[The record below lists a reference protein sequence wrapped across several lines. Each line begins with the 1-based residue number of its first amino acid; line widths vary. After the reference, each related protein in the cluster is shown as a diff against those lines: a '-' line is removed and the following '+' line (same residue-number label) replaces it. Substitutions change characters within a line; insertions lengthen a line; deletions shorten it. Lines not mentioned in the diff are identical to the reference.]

1 MSAQVAEGGSARSS
15 AQVAVARLAVRVA
28 GFQRVRF
35 VIGTVLW
42 IGWWSAP
49 ALAGLVL
56 QAIFDAISADAPA
69 ALNVPT
75 LAVLLMA
82 VEGTRLLIF
91 SGAVVL
97 WSRWWVSVETLLRS
111 NLLRAQMASGGRDAG
126 KPVRGAGSA
135 IAVFRDDVEDLLIF
149 VDSWLDLA
157 GTAVFA
163 AVALAVMVRVDA
175 TLTLVVVLPLLAVF
189 AVTRSLGNR
198 IRRTRRADREATAR
212 VTGFLGEVFSSVL
225 AIKVAGAEAA
235 SVARL
240 KRLNQTRRHTALRDR
255 VLTETLEAFNGS
267 TVDVSIGLVL
277 LLSAGAMRSGDF
289 SVGDLALFASYVTS
303 LAGLPRWAGLVLTRH
318 RHAQVAAGRMAS
330 LLPRGNADEAV
341 VHRDLGIERLGH
353 AEPRPRHDTPTP
365 ADVCLQG
372 FGVRH
377 GGIERIDLH
386 LPAGSFTVVCG
397 PVGSG
402 KTTLLRA
409 LLGLAGP
416 TTGTV
421 RWDGEVV
428 EDLAAH
434 MIPPNCAY
442 VPQVP
447 RLLSASLRDNLTMGR
462 ATPGWLLDDIV
473 GRAALRRDL
482 AAMADGLDTV
492 IGPRGVRLSGGQLQR
507 VATARALAADPALLV
522 LDDLSSALDAATE
535 RELWS
540 RLLRDRNPT
549 VLVVSQRAAALER
562 ADQIVVLDEGQIKA
576 AGTLEELDRSGL
588 GTPWAVHGPREI
600 PRRCHDPHGADAAH

>member
-1 MSAQVAEGGSARSS
+1 VSTQVAEGGVA
-15 AQVAVARLAVRVA
+15 AVARGDGTRPVARLGLRLA
-28 GFQRVRF
+28 GFQGVRF

-42 IGWWSAP
+42 VSWWSAP

-56 QAIFDAISADAPA
+56 QAIFDAISADASA

-75 LAVLLMA
+75 LAALLMA

-91 SGAVVL
+91 SGALIL
-97 WSRWWVSVETLLRS
+97 WSRWWVSIETLLRT
-111 NLLRAQMASGGRDAG
+111 NLLRSQMASGGRDAG
-126 KPVRGAGSA
+126 KPVTGAGSA

-163 AVALAVMVRVDA
+163 TVALAVMVRVDA

-189 AVTRSLGNR
+189 AITRSLSDR

-225 AIKVAGAEAA
+225 AIKVAGAEEA

-267 TVDVSIGLVL
+267 TVDISIGLVL
-277 LLSAGAMRSGDF
+277 LLSAAAMRSGDF

-318 RHAQVAAGRMAS
+318 RHAQVAAGRMAQ
-330 LLPRGNADEAV
+330 LLPREDADEAV
-341 VHRDLGIERLGH
+341 VHRPLGIEGLVH
-353 AEPRPRHDTPTP
+353 AQPRPRHDTPAP
-365 ADVCLQG
+365 AAVRLEG
-372 FGVRH
+372 FGVRQ
-377 GGIERIDLH
+377 GGIEGIDLY
-386 LPAGSFTVVCG
+386 LPPGSFTVVCG

-421 RWDGEVV
+421 CWDGEVV
-428 EDLAAH
+428 DDLAAH
-434 MIPPNCAY
+434 MIPPRCAY

-473 GRAALRRDL
+473 GRAALQRDL
-482 AAMADGLDTV
+482 ADMADGLDTV

-507 VATARALAADPALLV
+507 VAAARALAADPALLV

-540 RLLRDRNPT
+540 RLLRDQHPT

-562 ADQIVVLDEGQIKA
+562 ADQIVLLNQGRVHQVDPGQALRGSKDA
-576 AGTLEELDRSGL
+576 LRSPTG
-588 GTPWAVHGPREI
+588 R
-600 PRRCHDPHGADAAH
+600 

>member
-1 MSAQVAEGGSARSS
+1 MSTQVAEGGVA
-15 AQVAVARLAVRVA
+15 AVARDDGTRPVARLGLRLA

-35 VIGTVLW
+35 VIGAVLW

-97 WSRWWVSVETLLRS
+97 WSRWWVSVETLLRG
-111 NLLRAQMASGGRDAG
+111 NLLRAQMASGGRGAG
-126 KPVRGAGSA
+126 KPVPGAGSA

-225 AIKVAGAEAA
+225 AIKVTGAEAA

-318 RHAQVAAGRMAS
+318 RHAQVAAGRMAK
-330 LLPRGNADEAV
+330 LLPREDADEAV
-341 VHRDLGIERLGH
+341 VHRNLGIEGLVH
-353 AEPRPRHDTPTP
+353 AEPRPRHDTPAP
-365 ADVCLQG
+365 ADVRLEG
-372 FGVRH
+372 FGVRQ
-377 GGIERIDLH
+377 GGGSLDLDLH
-386 LPAGSFTVVCG
+386 LPPGSFTVVCG

-428 EDLAAH
+428 DDLAAH
-434 MIPPNCAY
+434 MVPPRCAY

-473 GRAALRRDL
+473 DRAALRRDL
-482 AAMADGLDTV
+482 ANMADGLDTV

-507 VATARALAADPALLV
+507 VAAARALTADPALLV

-540 RLLRDRNPT
+540 RLLRDRHPT

-562 ADQIVVLDEGQIKA
+562 ADQILLLNQGRVHQVDPGQALRGSK
-576 AGTLEELDRSGL
+576 
-588 GTPWAVHGPREI
+588 
-600 PRRCHDPHGADAAH
+600 DALQSPTGR

>member
-1 MSAQVAEGGSARSS
+1 VSTQVAESGVA
-15 AQVAVARLAVRVA
+15 AVARDDGSRRVARLGLRLA

-35 VIGTVLW
+35 VIGAVLW

-97 WSRWWVSVETLLRS
+97 WSRWWVSVETLLRG
-111 NLLRAQMASGGRDAG
+111 NLLRAQMASGGRGAG
-126 KPVRGAGSA
+126 KPVPGSGSA

-225 AIKVAGAEAA
+225 AIKVTGAEAA

-318 RHAQVAAGRMAS
+318 RHAQVAAGRMAK
-330 LLPRGNADEAV
+330 LLPREDADEAV
-341 VHRDLGIERLGH
+341 VHRNLGIEGLVH
-353 AEPRPRHDTPTP
+353 AEPRPRHDTPAP
-365 ADVCLQG
+365 ADVRLEG
-372 FGVRH
+372 FGVRQ
-377 GGIERIDLH
+377 GGGSLDLDLH
-386 LPAGSFTVVCG
+386 LPPGSFTVVCG

-428 EDLAAH
+428 DDLAAH
-434 MIPPNCAY
+434 MVPPRCAY

-473 GRAALRRDL
+473 DRAALRRDL
-482 AAMADGLDTV
+482 ANMADGLDTV

-507 VATARALAADPALLV
+507 VAAARALTADPALLV

-540 RLLRDRNPT
+540 RLLRDQHPT

-562 ADQIVVLDEGQIKA
+562 ADQILLLNQGRVHQVDPGQALRGSKDA
-576 AGTLEELDRSGL
+576 LRSPTG
-588 GTPWAVHGPREI
+588 R
-600 PRRCHDPHGADAAH
+600 

>member
-1 MSAQVAEGGSARSS
+1 MSTQVAESGVA
-15 AQVAVARLAVRVA
+15 AVARDDGSRRVARLGLRLA

-35 VIGTVLW
+35 VIGAVLW

-97 WSRWWVSVETLLRS
+97 WSRWWVSVETLLRG
-111 NLLRAQMASGGRDAG
+111 NLLRAQMASGGRGAG
-126 KPVRGAGSA
+126 KPVPGAGSA

-225 AIKVAGAEAA
+225 AIKVTGAEAA

-318 RHAQVAAGRMAS
+318 RHAQVAAGRMAK
-330 LLPRGNADEAV
+330 LLPREDADEAV
-341 VHRDLGIERLGH
+341 VHRNLGIEGLVH
-353 AEPRPRHDTPTP
+353 AEPRPRHDTPAP
-365 ADVCLQG
+365 ADVRLEG
-372 FGVRH
+372 FGVRQ
-377 GGIERIDLH
+377 GGGSLDLDLH
-386 LPAGSFTVVCG
+386 LPPGSFTVVCG

-428 EDLAAH
+428 DDLAAH
-434 MIPPNCAY
+434 MVPPRCAY

-473 GRAALRRDL
+473 DRAALRRDL
-482 AAMADGLDTV
+482 ANMADGLDTV

-507 VATARALAADPALLV
+507 VAAARALTADPALLV

-540 RLLRDRNPT
+540 RLLRDQHPT

-562 ADQIVVLDEGQIKA
+562 ADQILLLNQGRVHQVDPGQALRGSKDA
-576 AGTLEELDRSGL
+576 LRSPTG
-588 GTPWAVHGPREI
+588 R
-600 PRRCHDPHGADAAH
+600 

>member
-1 MSAQVAEGGSARSS
+1 MSTQVTEGGVAAGVAREDGTRP
-15 AQVAVARLAVRVA
+15 VARLGLCLA
-28 GFQRVRF
+28 GFQGVRF
-35 VIGTVLW
+35 VVGALLW

-49 ALAGLVL
+49 ALAGLLL
-56 QAIFDAISADAPA
+56 QAIFDAISADASA
-69 ALNVPT
+69 AWNVPT
-75 LAVLLMA
+75 LAVLLLT

-97 WSRWWVSVETLLRS
+97 WSRWWVSMETLLRT
-111 NLLRAQMASGGRDAG
+111 NLLRSQMTSGGRGAG

-135 IAVFRDDVEDLLIF
+135 IAVFRDDVNDLLIF

-157 GTAVFA
+157 GTIVFA
-163 AVALAVMVRVDA
+163 TVALAVMVRVNA

-189 AVTRSLGNR
+189 VVTRSLGDR

-267 TVDVSIGLVL
+267 TVDITIGLVL

-318 RHAQVAAGRMAS
+318 RHAQVAAGRMAK
-330 LLPRGNADEAV
+330 LLPGENADEAV
-341 VHRDLGIERLGH
+341 VHRDLGIERLVH
-353 AEPRPRHDTPTP
+353 AEPRARHDTPAP
-365 ADVCLQG
+365 ADVRLEG

-377 GGIERIDLH
+377 GGRGVLAGVELH
-386 LPAGSFTVVCG
+386 LSAGSFTVVCG

-428 EDLAAH
+428 DDLAAH
-434 MIPPNCAY
+434 MVPPRCAY

-473 GRAALRRDL
+473 GRAALQRDL
-482 AAMADGLDTV
+482 QAMADGLDTV

-507 VATARALAADPALLV
+507 VAAARALAADPALLV

-540 RLLRDRNPT
+540 RLLRDQHPT

-562 ADQIVVLDEGQIKA
+562 ADQIVVLDAGHVEA
-576 AGTLEELDRSGL
+576 VGTLEELGRRGL
-588 GTPWAVHGPREI
+588 S
-600 PRRCHDPHGADAAH
+600 

>member
-1 MSAQVAEGGSARSS
+1 MSTQVAEGGVA
-15 AQVAVARLAVRVA
+15 AVARDDGSRRVARLGLRLA

-35 VIGTVLW
+35 VIGAVLW

-97 WSRWWVSVETLLRS
+97 WSRWWVSVETLLRG
-111 NLLRAQMASGGRDAG
+111 NLLRAQMASGGRGAG
-126 KPVRGAGSA
+126 KPVPGAGSA

-225 AIKVAGAEAA
+225 AIKVTGAEAA

-318 RHAQVAAGRMAS
+318 RHAQVAAGRMAK
-330 LLPRGNADEAV
+330 LLPREDADEAV
-341 VHRDLGIERLGH
+341 VHRNLGIEGLVH
-353 AEPRPRHDTPTP
+353 AEPRPRHDTPAP
-365 ADVCLQG
+365 ADVRLEG
-372 FGVRH
+372 FGVRQ
-377 GGIERIDLH
+377 GGIEGIDLH
-386 LPAGSFTVVCG
+386 LPPGSFTVVCG

-409 LLGLAGP
+409 VLGLAGP

-428 EDLAAH
+428 DDLAAH
-434 MIPPNCAY
+434 MVPPRCAY

-473 GRAALRRDL
+473 DRAALRRDL
-482 AAMADGLDTV
+482 ANMADGLDTV

-507 VATARALAADPALLV
+507 VAAARALTADPALLV

-540 RLLRDRNPT
+540 RLLRDQHPT

-562 ADQIVVLDEGQIKA
+562 ADQILLLNQGRVHQVDPGQALRGSKDA
-576 AGTLEELDRSGL
+576 LRSPTG
-588 GTPWAVHGPREI
+588 R
-600 PRRCHDPHGADAAH
+600 

>member
-1 MSAQVAEGGSARSS
+1 MSTQVTEGGVAAGVAREDGTRP
-15 AQVAVARLAVRVA
+15 VARLGLRLA
-28 GFQRVRF
+28 GFQGVRF
-35 VIGTVLW
+35 VVGALLW

-49 ALAGLVL
+49 ALAGLLL
-56 QAIFDAISADAPA
+56 QAIFDAISADASA
-69 ALNVPT
+69 AWNVPT
-75 LAVLLMA
+75 LAVLLLT

-97 WSRWWVSVETLLRS
+97 WSRWWVSMETLLRT
-111 NLLRAQMASGGRDAG
+111 NLLRSQMTSGGRGAG

-135 IAVFRDDVEDLLIF
+135 IAVFRDDVNDLLIF

-157 GTAVFA
+157 GTIVFA
-163 AVALAVMVRVDA
+163 TVALAVMVRVDA

-189 AVTRSLGNR
+189 VVTRSLGDR

-267 TVDVSIGLVL
+267 TVDITIGLVL

-318 RHAQVAAGRMAS
+318 RHAQVAAGRMAK
-330 LLPRGNADEAV
+330 LLPGENADEAV
-341 VHRDLGIERLGH
+341 VHRDLGIERLVH
-353 AEPRPRHDTPTP
+353 AEPRARHDTPAP
-365 ADVCLQG
+365 ADVRLEG

-377 GGIERIDLH
+377 GGRGVLAGVELH
-386 LPAGSFTVVCG
+386 LSAGSFTVVCG

-428 EDLAAH
+428 DDLAAH
-434 MIPPNCAY
+434 MVPPRCAY

-473 GRAALRRDL
+473 GRAALQRDL
-482 AAMADGLDTV
+482 QAMADGLDTV

-507 VATARALAADPALLV
+507 VAAARALAADPALLV

-540 RLLRDRNPT
+540 RLLRDQHPT

-562 ADQIVVLDEGQIKA
+562 ADQIVLLNQGRVHQVDPGQALRGSKDA
-576 AGTLEELDRSGL
+576 LRSPTG
-588 GTPWAVHGPREI
+588 R
-600 PRRCHDPHGADAAH
+600 

>member
-1 MSAQVAEGGSARSS
+1 VSTQVAEGGVA
-15 AQVAVARLAVRVA
+15 AVARDDGSRRVARLGLRLA

-35 VIGTVLW
+35 VIGAVLW

-97 WSRWWVSVETLLRS
+97 WSRWWVSVETLLRG
-111 NLLRAQMASGGRDAG
+111 NLLRAQMASGGRGAG
-126 KPVRGAGSA
+126 KPVPGAGSA

-225 AIKVAGAEAA
+225 AIKVTGAEAA

-318 RHAQVAAGRMAS
+318 RHAQVAAGRMAK
-330 LLPRGNADEAV
+330 LLPREDADEAV
-341 VHRDLGIERLGH
+341 VHRNLGIEGLVH
-353 AEPRPRHDTPTP
+353 AEPRPRHDTPAP
-365 ADVCLQG
+365 ADVRLEG
-372 FGVRH
+372 FGVRQ
-377 GGIERIDLH
+377 GGIEGIDLH
-386 LPAGSFTVVCG
+386 LPPGSFTVVCG

-409 LLGLAGP
+409 VLGLAGP

-428 EDLAAH
+428 DDLAAH
-434 MIPPNCAY
+434 MVPPRCAY

-473 GRAALRRDL
+473 DRAALRRDL
-482 AAMADGLDTV
+482 ANMADGLDTV

-507 VATARALAADPALLV
+507 VAAARALTADPALLV

-540 RLLRDRNPT
+540 RLLRDQHPT

-562 ADQIVVLDEGQIKA
+562 ADQILLLNQGRVHQVDPGQALRGSKDA
-576 AGTLEELDRSGL
+576 LRSPTG
-588 GTPWAVHGPREI
+588 R
-600 PRRCHDPHGADAAH
+600 

>member
-1 MSAQVAEGGSARSS
+1 MSTQVTEGGVAAGVAREDGTRP
-15 AQVAVARLAVRVA
+15 VARLGLRLA
-28 GFQRVRF
+28 GFQGVRF
-35 VIGTVLW
+35 VVGALLW

-49 ALAGLVL
+49 ALAGLLL
-56 QAIFDAISADAPA
+56 QAIFDAISADASA
-69 ALNVPT
+69 AWNVPT
-75 LAVLLMA
+75 LAVLLLT

-97 WSRWWVSVETLLRS
+97 WSRWWVSMETLLRT
-111 NLLRAQMASGGRDAG
+111 NLLRSQMTSGGRGAG

-135 IAVFRDDVEDLLIF
+135 IAVFRDDVNDLLIF

-157 GTAVFA
+157 GTIVFA
-163 AVALAVMVRVDA
+163 TVALAVMVRVDA

-189 AVTRSLGNR
+189 VVTRSLGDR

-267 TVDVSIGLVL
+267 TVDITIGLVL

-318 RHAQVAAGRMAS
+318 RHAQVAAGRMAK
-330 LLPRGNADEAV
+330 LLPGENADEAV
-341 VHRDLGIERLGH
+341 VHRDLGIERLVH
-353 AEPRPRHDTPTP
+353 AEPRARHDTPAP
-365 ADVCLQG
+365 ADVRLEG

-377 GGIERIDLH
+377 GGRGVLAGVELH
-386 LPAGSFTVVCG
+386 LSAGSFTVVCG

-428 EDLAAH
+428 DDLAAH
-434 MIPPNCAY
+434 MVPPRCAY

-473 GRAALRRDL
+473 GRAALQRDL
-482 AAMADGLDTV
+482 QAMADGLDTV

-507 VATARALAADPALLV
+507 VAAARALAADPALLV

-540 RLLRDRNPT
+540 RLLRDQHPT

-562 ADQIVVLDEGQIKA
+562 ADQIVVLDAGHAEA
-576 AGTLEELDRSGL
+576 VGTLEELGRRGL
-588 GTPWAVHGPREI
+588 S
-600 PRRCHDPHGADAAH
+600 

>member
-1 MSAQVAEGGSARSS
+1 MSTQVPESGVA
-15 AQVAVARLAVRVA
+15 AVARDDGSRRVARLGLRLA

-35 VIGTVLW
+35 VIGAVLW

-97 WSRWWVSVETLLRS
+97 WSRWWVSVETLLRG
-111 NLLRAQMASGGRDAG
+111 NLLRAQMASGGRGAG
-126 KPVRGAGSA
+126 KPVPGSGSA

-225 AIKVAGAEAA
+225 AIKVTGAEAA

-318 RHAQVAAGRMAS
+318 RHAQVAAGRMAK
-330 LLPRGNADEAV
+330 LLPREDADEAV
-341 VHRDLGIERLGH
+341 VHRNLGIEGLVH
-353 AEPRPRHDTPTP
+353 AEPRPRHDTPAP
-365 ADVCLQG
+365 ADVRLEG
-372 FGVRH
+372 FGVRQ
-377 GGIERIDLH
+377 GGIEGIDLH
-386 LPAGSFTVVCG
+386 LPPGSFTVVCG

-428 EDLAAH
+428 DDLAAH
-434 MIPPNCAY
+434 MVPPRCAY

-473 GRAALRRDL
+473 DRAALRRDL
-482 AAMADGLDTV
+482 ANMADGLDTV

-507 VATARALAADPALLV
+507 VAAARALTADPALLV

-540 RLLRDRNPT
+540 RLLRDQHPT

-562 ADQIVVLDEGQIKA
+562 ADQILLLNQGRVHQVDPGQALRGSKDA
-576 AGTLEELDRSGL
+576 LRSPTG
-588 GTPWAVHGPREI
+588 R
-600 PRRCHDPHGADAAH
+600 